1 MMNMKTRFLVLALAL
16 LALAVGA
23 PRVARAEVIH
33 SFDTTFDIQADG
45 TVTVQERIQY
55 DFEGV
60 SRHGIFRDIEMI
72 KTNADGTQYRLDIDD
87 IEVLDEAGR
96 AQPFVTTT
104 KKSSGSERVSLK
116 IGDPA
121 ATISGQ
127 KLYIIRYDV
136 SGAITYFSDHDELYW
151 NVTGHDWTVPIDTV
165 SAAVN
170 LPTSASS
177 SAALRTTCYAGVAG
191 STEAD
196 CQAKVDSERQISV
209 VAANLGAGEGVT
221 FVAGFPKGMVA
232 QLEPALYEPGRLGAG
247 QIILILLAIAFG
259 VVWYALLPFWIVW
272 KWYVNGR
279 DPKPVGSG
287 VLTASFDVPKLKNG
301 QLLTPAETGTLIDEH
316 VHTQDIVAAIVDLA
330 RRGYLRIEE
339 RTKKDWWLI
348 KVKNPSSHEKG
359 LQKYELILLQKLFAT
374 SDEIRAKTTDL
385 TDMHRLTSTALNEAM
400 VMRGFFAKAP
410 DKIRNPYTVLAFLSV
425 FSMNIVL
432 ALAAL
437 FAGRG
442 MPKKSEEGV
451 IVANQAK
458 SLKNFINSQKRQ
470 LEFQALNQL
479 TFEKFL
485 PYAVAFG
492 VEKVWA
498 KRFADVPFTQPSWYS
513 STTTSHFTAQTF
525 TNSLSS
531 SMGRVSSSMTPTSS
545 STGHSSGFSGGS
557 SGGGGGGG
565 GGGSW

>member
-1 MMNMKTRFLVLALAL
+1 MVTMKMRFVMLGFVL
-16 LALAVGA
+16 LANLLYA
-23 PRVARAEVIH
+23 PLARAETIN
-33 SFDTTFDIQADG
+33 SFDTTFEVNTDG
-45 TVTVQERIQY
+45 TVTVEEQIQY

-72 KTNADGTQYRLDIDD
+72 KTNADGTQYRLNIDD

-151 NVTGHDWTVPIDTV
+151 NITGNDWTVPIDVASATV
-165 SAAVN
+165 Q
-170 LPTSASS
+170 LPTDATTE
-177 SAALRTTCYAGVAG
+177 AALRTTCYAGQAG
-191 STEAD
+191 STDAD

-232 QLEPALYEPGRLGAG
+232 QLEPELYTPGKMGIG
-247 QIILILLAIAFG
+247 QIVLILLAIVFG
-259 VVWYALLPFWIVW
+259 IVWYVLLPFWIVW
-272 KWYVNGR
+272 KWYRNGR
-279 DPKPVGSG
+279 DPKPAGTG
-287 VLTASFDVPKLKNG
+287 VLSASFDVPKLKNG
-301 QLLTPAETGTLIDEH
+301 QHLTPAEVGTLIDEH
-316 VHTQDIVAAIVDLA
+316 VHTHDIIAAIVDLA

-339 RTKKDWWLI
+339 RAKKDFWLTKI
-348 KVKNPSSHEKG
+348 KSPTQHEKG
-359 LQKYELILLQKLFAT
+359 LQKYEHIILQKLFAT
-374 SDEIRAKTTDL
+374 GDEVRIKTTDL
-385 TDMHRLTSTALNEAM
+385 TDMHRLAATSLNEAM
-400 VMRGFFAKAP
+400 VMRGFFARRP

-442 MPKKSEEGV
+442 MPRKSEDGV
-451 IVANQAK
+451 LVANQAK
-458 SLKNFINSQKRQ
+458 SLKNFISSQKRQ
-470 LEFQALNQL
+470 MEFQALNQM

-513 STTTSHFTAQTF
+513 SQVSSHFTAQTF

-531 SMGRVSSSMTPTSS
+531 SMGGVAASMTPTSS